1 MKDII
6 FDFEYFNP
14 KTLEEA
20 LKLLSKYGEE
30 ECKVIA
36 GGQSLVI
43 LMKQRLITPKYLIDI
58 KGVSDL
64 DYIRFDEKEGL
75 KIGALATHRAIEKS
89 PVIQSKFNILAEME
103 QNLSSVETRNWGT
116 IGGNVA
122 HGDTAGDPTPVLIA
136 LNARVKITSISG
148 ERIVDAE
155 DFTLDY
161 FETALRHDE
170 LLTEIQI
177 PVLPPNSGAK
187 YTKFSQ
193 ITGDHAT
200 ASVGMLVTLDKNKE
214 TCSDV
219 RIALGAVS
227 PAPMRAKKA
236 EEILK
241 GKKIDDGLLAKA
253 GQAASEEASPTADA
267 EVSEEYKR
275 ELVRVLVKRVGG
287 EALERAKKA

>member
-89 PVIQSKFNILAEME
+89 PVMQSKFNILAEME

-177 PVLPPNSGAK
+177 PVLPPNSGA
-187 YTKFSQ
+187 
-193 ITGDHAT
+193 
-200 ASVGMLVTLDKNKE
+200 
-214 TCSDV
+214 
-219 RIALGAVS
+219 R
-227 PAPMRAKKA
+227 
-236 EEILK
+236 
-241 GKKIDDGLLAKA
+241 
-253 GQAASEEASPTADA
+253 
-267 EVSEEYKR
+267 
-275 ELVRVLVKRVGG
+275 
-287 EALERAKKA
+287 